1 MLQRSR
7 MWIWKSTIILNSIL
21 HMFFRVI
28 RNILICILLYMC
40 SDKLIE
46 ESAGGTPV
54 AQIFKGK
61 NEEYFRDSEVMP
73 ISLHHILLQ
82 PTSTWFKEG
91 NQNDFHCMLPLLS
104 MNSFYGY
111 FIIYEFH
118 CSLILKTLNWLH
130 LGKHVFYVDKG
141 LE

>member
-1 MLQRSR
+1 
-7 MWIWKSTIILNSIL
+7 
-21 HMFFRVI
+21 MFFRVI

-73 ISLHHILLQ
+73 ISLHHILL
-82 PTSTWFKEG
+82 
-91 NQNDFHCMLPLLS
+91 
-104 MNSFYGY
+104 
-111 FIIYEFH
+111 
-118 CSLILKTLNWLH
+118 
-130 LGKHVFYVDKG
+130 
-141 LE
+141 